1 MEILAGGLAASGACL
16 FTNPLEVGI
25 KTRLTIIKIIIL
37 TMTNTLNSHLLVS
50 LLLVWKNKLFLFEG
64 CKESVTITGGT

>member
-25 KTRLTIIKIIIL
+25 KTRLTIMKIIIL
-37 TMTNTLNSHLLVS
+37 TIINTLNSHLL
-50 LLLVWKNKLFLFEG
+50 LLKLF
-64 CKESVTITGGT
+64 V

>member
-25 KTRLTIIKIIIL
+25 KTRLTIMKIIIL
-37 TMTNTLNSHLLVS
+37 TMINTLNSHLL
-50 LLLVWKNKLFLFEG
+50 LLLWHRTDILIFSIV
-64 CKESVTITGGT
+64 

>member
-1 MEILAGGLAASGACL
+1 MIFSCDKYKILISDYVFVKKKSLKMEILAGGLAASGACL

-37 TMTNTLNSHLLVS
+37 TMTNTLKSHLL
-50 LLLVWKNKLFLFEG
+50 LL
-64 CKESVTITGGT
+64 